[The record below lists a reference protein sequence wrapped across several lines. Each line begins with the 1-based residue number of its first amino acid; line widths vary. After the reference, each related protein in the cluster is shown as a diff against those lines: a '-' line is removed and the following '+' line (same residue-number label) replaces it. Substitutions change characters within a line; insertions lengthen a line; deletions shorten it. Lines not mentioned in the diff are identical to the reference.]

1 MASDPPLHT
10 ARHRLSP
17 AVIALA
23 AASVVLHVLVN
34 LWSPYGFH
42 RDEFLYLAMGDH
54 LRLWS
59 MDFPPFIAVIANIS
73 RALLGESLAA
83 IRFFPALAGALLIV
97 IASDIARRLGGGM
110 FAQILAAVAMLLP
123 TIYLRPAGLF
133 QPVVFDQLWW
143 TLGMWCLL
151 LWKQSGDNRWWIGI
165 GAAMGV
171 GLFTKFSI
179 LFFGFGVLTGLLATP
194 DRRMLVTRWPWIA
207 LALTLAI
214 GLPSIVGQI
223 ALGFPVTAQIADL
236 QSSQLV
242 RVSAVDFVTGQFMM
256 LGLSTIVAV
265 AGLIGLLLSRA
276 FIQYRILGWTFVG
289 AFAILLAL
297 HGKAYYLG
305 PAYPAM
311 IGAGAVIIESLG
323 AGSGRIVFRGAI
335 TGVVVL
341 GGLIGLPMGLPIL
354 PPLEMQGYAQA
365 LGVTSAV
372 KTNTGDVLRL
382 PQDYADM
389 LGWEERVAA
398 MAKAYHEIP
407 LAARA
412 ETIIIAGNYGE
423 AGAIDFL
430 GPRLGLPHA
439 LCVSGSYWFFGPG
452 TLPGNNALTIGIDKD
467 DLRKYWNI
475 VTPVAELRNEWT
487 VPEERH
493 LTIYYCEHARTS
505 VQHLWPSF
513 AGIN

>member
-1 MASDPPLHT
+1 MTPYRQSQRTPE
-10 ARHRLSP
+10 RLSP

-23 AASVVLHVLVN
+23 AASIVLHVCVN
-34 LWSPYGFH
+34 IWSPYGFH
-42 RDEFLYLAMGDH
+42 RDEFLYLAMGEH

-59 MDFPPFIAVIANIS
+59 MDFPPFIAVLANMS

-97 IASDIARRLGGGM
+97 IASDVARRLGGGA
-110 FAQILAAVAMLLP
+110 FAQILAALAVLLP
-123 TIYLRPAGLF
+123 AIYLRPASLF

-151 LWKQSGDNRWWIGI
+151 LWKQSGDNRWWLGL
-165 GAAMGV
+165 GVAMGV

-179 LFFGFGVLTGLLATP
+179 LFFGFGVLMGLLATP
-194 DRRMLVTRWPWIA
+194 DRRMLLTRWPWIA
-207 LALTLAI
+207 LVLTLAI
-214 GLPSIVGQI
+214 GHPSIVGQI
-223 ALGFPVTAQIADL
+223 VLGFPVTAQITDL
-236 QSSQLV
+236 RTTQLV
-242 RVSAVDFVTGQFMM
+242 HVSSLDFITGQFLI
-256 LGLSTIVAV
+256 LGLSTLVAV
-265 AGLIGLLLSRA
+265 TGIIGLLFLRA
-276 FIQYRILGWTFVG
+276 FVQYRMFAWIVVG
-289 AFAILLAL
+289 AFAILLAA

-305 PAYPAM
+305 PVYPAL
-311 IGAGAVIIESLG
+311 IGAGAVMIESFG
-323 AGSGRIVFRGAI
+323 TGFGRIVFRGAI

-341 GGLIGLPMGLPIL
+341 GGLIGLPMGIPVI
-354 PPLEMQGYAQA
+354 PPQEMQGYAQA
-365 LGVTSAV
+365 LGITSAV

-398 MAKAYHEIP
+398 LAKAYHGIP
-407 LAARA
+407 PSERA
-412 ETIIIAGNYGE
+412 ETIIIADNYGE
-423 AGAIDFL
+423 AGAIDFF

-439 LCVSGSYWFFGPG
+439 ICVSGTYWFFGPG
-452 TLPGNNALTIGIDKD
+452 TLPGTNALTIGIEKN

-487 VPEERH
+487 VPEEQH
-493 LTIYYCEHARTS
+493 LTIYYCQQARTS
-505 VQHLWPSF
+505 VQQLWPSF